1 MCSGPRAG
9 DRCQGAREPPPDPA
23 LPSPALH
30 LAPTHPSLYPHLP
43 AALAGAECR
52 PAPPSLLADTGV
64 DLQIE
69 ALGP

>member
-43 AALAGAECR
+43 AALALSADWRLPPCSLTLVWICR
-52 PAPPSLLADTGV
+52 
-64 DLQIE
+64 
-69 ALGP
+69 